1 VGSSLLD
8 PRVAAKAVLERAPQG
23 QAEPVPLTEALGRVL
38 ARDVTSADDVPGF
51 DNSAMD
57 GFALRSADVTGASSG
72 ESVSLRLVGESRA
85 GHPYEGSLGAGEA
98 IAIST
103 GAMVPPGADTVLRV
117 EDAVQ
122 ADVELR
128 VAAPVE
134 PGKEIRRAG
143 EDIRA
148 GDTVLAAGTRLGA
161 AELGVAAST
170 GVAELSCT
178 RPPRVA
184 VVVTGDELISPPAPL
199 GPGQIRNTNGYSVP
213 AQAVAAGA
221 TVAYTATVGDDYRAT
236 VAELERALEAD
247 VVVVTGGV
255 SVGPHDH
262 VKPALAEL
270 GVDEVFWGVALRP
283 GKPTYFGTFDKPGA
297 SARGSAGSVLV
308 FGLPGNPV
316 SAMVTFHLF
325 VRPALARMLGT
336 TPRERH
342 AVASFDADYAKHPG
356 RAHVVRCKLE
366 ARDDGW
372 HVEPTKDQGS
382 HVLTSMLGAEA
393 FAYLD
398 VERGDVSAGER
409 VEIEILR
416 AA

>member
-1 VGSSLLD
+1 VGSGLLD
-8 PRVAAKAVLERAPQG
+8 PRLAAKAVLERAPQG

-57 GFALRSADVTGASSG
+57 GFALRSADVTGASSS
-72 ESVSLRLVGESRA
+72 EPVSLRLVGESRA
-85 GHPYEGSLGAGEA
+85 GHPYGRSLGAGEA

-184 VVVTGDELISPPAPL
+184 VVVTGDELISPPSPL

-221 TVAYTATVGDDYRAT
+221 TVAYAATVGDDYRAT

-283 GKPTYFGTFDKPGA
+283 GKPTFFGT
-297 SARGSAGSVLV
+297 RGETLV

-325 VRPALARMLGT
+325 VRPALAGMLGT

-366 ARDDGW
+366 AREDGW
-372 HVEPTKDQGS
+372 HVRPTKDQSS

-393 FAYLD
+393 FAYLE
-398 VERGDVSAGER
+398 VERGDVAAGEQ
-409 VEIEILR
+409 VEIEILGTP
-416 AA
+416 